1 MQGITFMNKL
11 VIFIATGA
19 YSGYSPVASGTAGT
33 LVAIPIYYL
42 LSYFGS
48 EVYIGAIVVMLPLS
62 VWVSGKAEKIFDKK
76 DSGFI
81 VIDEI
86 IGFLIAMIFIP
97 PVWSFVAA
105 GFILFR
111 FFDISKLYPASRMEK
126 LGGGFGVVMDDV
138 VAGLYANIAIRLFA
152 ATGVPFI
159 YGKF

>member
-1 MQGITFMNKL
+1 MNRL
-11 VIFIATGA
+11 VVFIATGA

-48 EVYIGAIVVMLPLS
+48 EIYIGAIVIILPLS
-62 VWVSGKAEKIFDKK
+62 FWVSGKAEKIFEKK
-76 DSGFI
+76 DSGLI

-86 IGFLIAMIFIP
+86 IGFLITMIFIP
-97 PVWSFVAA
+97 PVWSLVVA

-111 FFDISKLYPASRMEK
+111 FFDISKIYPASRMEK

-138 VAGLYANIAIRLFA
+138 IAGLYANISIRLLA
-152 ATGVPFI
+152 AAGFPLI
-159 YGKF
+159 HGKL